1 MTYITAADLAALW
14 RVPVAEVYRRANR
27 ARWRRTRTR
36 PIGYLLADV
45 MDDDGVC
52 RLVRR

>member
-1 MTYITAADLAALW
+1 MTYIMAADLAALW
-14 RVPVAEVYRRANR
+14 CVPVAEVYRRANR
-27 ARWRRTRTR
+27 AQWRRTRTK

-45 MDDDGVC
+45 MADDGTC